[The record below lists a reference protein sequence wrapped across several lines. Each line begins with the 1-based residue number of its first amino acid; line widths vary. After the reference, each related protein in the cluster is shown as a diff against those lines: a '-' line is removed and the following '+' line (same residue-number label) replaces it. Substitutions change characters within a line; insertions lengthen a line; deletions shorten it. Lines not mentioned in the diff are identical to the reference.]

1 MGEGGSRAS
10 ETMFLLGVIKPK
22 PMKTDKG
29 RGVIKL
35 EKWADVVYGWPL
47 ITFYYATLFM
57 PVSNIHV

>member
-47 ITFYYATLFM
+47 MKF
-57 PVSNIHV
+57 